1 MSLVINE
8 EIVPK
13 LSLDNDDF
21 RKLLM
26 ARSKIE
32 VSKSQSFSEL
42 TIEKLH
48 DNDNKSAGVNKSE
61 ERQKKKAHFAKLKK
75 LEEDTLTELSKKYRD
90 RAKERR
96 ERTDDDYERDDNLTK
111 SSGYRAVAPDAKSNM
126 NAYEIRHK
134 LIQESKYLGGD
145 MEHTHLVKGLDY
157 ALLHKVRD
165 EIQLKQQ
172 QVDEEN
178 SVVSK
183 NTVKID
189 KDTEFFCKS
198 HFTQK
203 ICSIA
208 LVDKKVVMNPLFS
221 PGRMAY
227 VVDLTDDTTDIP
239 IMLVRSKSEV
249 PNNGTTPTLTINDIV
264 ITKLAEIL
272 SYLRDGNRQPKKS
285 KKKNV
290 KVENK
295 ASHDKTENLHD
306 KFTEDYIKDGKE
318 NLNYRT
324 NELNRNGKVES
335 KMCVS
340 VDSINTKHRS
350 SAYDLLSCLAG
361 TPTGYAE
368 CYPGQHE
375 MHDAIEDSDDE
386 VDYTKM
392 DLGYLKGAV
401 SRWDFDSQED
411 YNEYLS
417 NKEALPRAAF
427 QYGLKMSDGRRTRK
441 YCRKSDKAVLDQEWK
456 KIQGMIQKRK
466 EVENKNDFYFCPS
479 KLQKK

>member
-1 MSLVINE
+1 MNE
-8 EIVPK
+8 EIAPK

-26 ARSKIE
+26 TRSEFQISNSE
-32 VSKSQSFSEL
+32 TCLDLSLGEKS
-42 TIEKLH
+42 H
-48 DNDNKSAGVNKSE
+48 DNDNETKAVNKIE
-61 ERQKKKAHFAKLKK
+61 ERQKKRAHFAKLKK
-75 LEEDTLTELSKKYRD
+75 PEDDTLIELSKKYRD

-96 ERTDDDYERDDNLTK
+96 ERTDDDYERYDNLTK

-145 MEHTHLVKGLDY
+145 IEHTHLVKGLDY

-172 QVDEEN
+172 QIDEEN
-178 SVVSK
+178 SVISNKKVNIENDKQFSCRSYFAQK
-183 NTVKID
+183 VCNTVL
-189 KDTEFFCKS
+189 
-198 HFTQK
+198 
-203 ICSIA
+203 A
-208 LVDKKVVMNPLFS
+208 DKKIVMNPLFS

-227 VVDLTDDTTDIP
+227 IVDLTDDTTDIP
-239 IMLVRSKSEV
+239 IMLVRSKSEI
-249 PNNGTTPTLTINDIV
+249 PNNGTTQTLTINDIV

-272 SYLRDGNRQPKKS
+272 SYLRDGNRRLKKS
-285 KKKNV
+285 KKKNINI
-290 KVENK
+290 ENT
-295 ASHDKTENLHD
+295 ACEKTENIFD
-306 KFTEDYIKDGKE
+306 EFKKDYLKNIKE
-318 NLNYRT
+318 NLNCRITEEKNHESVENKFQT
-324 NELNRNGKVES
+324 N
-335 KMCVS
+335 
-340 VDSINTKHRS
+340 VDSIYMERNA
-350 SAYDLLSCLAG
+350 SAYDLLSYMAG

-368 CYPGQHE
+368 CYPGEHE

-392 DLGYLKGAV
+392 DLGYLKGTV

-411 YNEYLS
+411 YSKYLS

-441 YCRKSDKAVLDQEWK
+441 YCRKNDKAVLDQEWK

-466 EVENKNDFYFCPS
+466 EVENKNDLYFCPS
-479 KLQKK
+479 KVQKK